1 LNFFSLIIIAT
12 LVVTI
17 PISRAILAIA
27 IPSPQ
32 FNNLN
37 RDSCLYFINGLV
49 GNACSGA
56 DARLTDQEDT
66 SGPRHP
72 LVRRLF
78 LGLLALVA
86 DVDCFR
92 MPVTLDSFIHIKE
105 VNGHGEF
112 PKLGEAVVPRV
123 EL

>member
-1 LNFFSLIIIAT
+1 MSINSASK
-12 LVVTI
+12 V
-17 PISRAILAIA
+17 IA
-27 IPSPQ
+27 IFAFPLNYLLHWYSIISYHRKGNPIIYILSGERLGSQAARTRAVLVQPQ
-32 FNNLN
+32 
-37 RDSCLYFINGLV
+37 
-49 GNACSGA
+49 
-56 DARLTDQEDT
+56 
-66 SGPRHP
+66 
-72 LVRRLF
+72 VRRLF